1 MKTIDKLER
10 AGWVF
15 QEYAGR
21 KYLFRR
27 GEEVVLYDL
36 DVDEIVAYNNG
47 VVAKVPDD
55 LDLDIIFEK
64 GV

>member
-1 MKTIDKLER
+1 MKTVEKLER

-15 QEYAGR
+15 QEYTSR
-21 KYLFRR
+21 KYLFNR
-27 GEEVVLYDL
+27 GDEVVLYDL
-36 DVDEIVAYNNG
+36 DEDKILAYNNG

-64 GV
+64 VL